1 MTIEEQRLLKAKEII
16 NQTREFLINKKKEIP
31 NNDLLENEEEIDDDL
46 KAHFLKENLKRK
58 RDDKKAI
65 FD

>member
-31 NNDLLENEEEIDDDL
+31 NHDLLENEEEIDDDL
-46 KAHFLKENLKRK
+46 KAHFLKEN
-58 RDDKKAI
+58 
-65 FD
+65 